1 MFSVLT
7 SKIFGGVAV
16 ALAAALAF
24 TVITY
29 EAKIGVYNNQ
39 LRKADGQITGLQAD
53 VAALRSNN
61 AQLDAGVKQCNASI
75 DALASVAK
83 VVSNNGAV
91 AVKAAQANRS
101 EVTERIETIKLTPV
115 NTCDDVKAL
124 LKKGG
129 Q

>member
-7 SKIFGGVAV
+7 SKIFGGVA
-16 ALAAALAF
+16 AGLAVILAV
-24 TVITY
+24 TVIGY
-29 EAKIGVYNNQ
+29 EGKIGVYQNQ
-39 LRKADGQITGLQAD
+39 LEKADGQITGLQAD

-101 EVTERIETIKLTPV
+101 EVTERIETIRVTPV

-124 LKKGG
+124 LKQGAK
-129 Q
+129 